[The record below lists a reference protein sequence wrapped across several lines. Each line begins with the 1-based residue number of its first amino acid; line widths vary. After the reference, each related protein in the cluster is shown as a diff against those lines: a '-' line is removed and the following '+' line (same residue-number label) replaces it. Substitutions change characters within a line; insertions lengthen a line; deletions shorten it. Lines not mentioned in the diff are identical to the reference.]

1 MIEQSAPPEAAEPTG
16 AGWQK
21 ASRRGA
27 VHLAVVA
34 GTTMIYAAVPMLF
47 NHRFYYADDTQT
59 SAVGAWYELGRRL
72 MNGELPLLSPERWM
86 AGNYVAEGQ
95 WSLFNP
101 IQLVLALVTVHVNNL
116 ALVASVVKI
125 LAIMALGMGAYLVA
139 RSYAVPQRWAAL
151 LGMCAPFT
159 GFSVYMDSASW
170 VTGLFVL
177 AALPW
182 TWWALRRM
190 RLRAGG
196 PLLPFV
202 FGYLLVTVGYV
213 HGTMMLVVLILGC
226 LLEPALSREWRE
238 VGRVL
243 GVGAL
248 LGAIA
253 VAVYLPGVLTSPV
266 TWRTSLGIG
275 NDNFMS
281 PDLGAL
287 LTSTVPTATPWM
299 TGFWKLPLVAPLMYV
314 GWMLLL
320 LVFVRWDRLAGRVRD
335 LAVPVLLGVA
345 AAMLVFGPS
354 SISVIRFPVRFMPYL
369 GLALLVLTVVV
380 VSRAGLTLGRRRLLV
395 LGTVTAIGAYL
406 GFAKHPAGAVVIA
419 LGAVV
424 AAGGA
429 SAVAWVSRRPAS
441 ARLVGSAALVGLAAV
456 VLQHAASPASP
467 LPDYGLWARASDISA
482 HAPKVSGSLL
492 VAGSPTQLADPWNE
506 TAFGNAWYVAGV
518 STGNVY
524 TPVGFAAYASD
535 LCQEAHGST
544 CEAAAKR
551 VSDVDPTTG
560 LPLADLLSLDAVQVL
575 GTDAS
580 TVASPPAGWHVQSTT
595 PDSALWVRNTPVPSV
610 GGIVWTSSGVTVHE
624 LSLSRSDTQVRFSVS
639 AVPSSGGRVVLSR
652 LAWPGYTVRG
662 ATEGS
667 PLRGYLLQVDLAPSA
682 VGTTVTVQFAPPAWT
697 LSKVLV
703 LGAPVATLLWMCVEL
718 IIRRRRRWLHGAH
731 RTEG

>member
-1 MIEQSAPPEAAEPTG
+1 MTEQSVPPESAKSTG
-16 AGWQK
+16 ARWHR

-34 GTTMIYAAVPMLF
+34 GATALGALVPILF
-47 NHRFYYADDTQT
+47 NRRFYYADDTQT

-72 MNGELPLLSPERWM
+72 MNGELPLLAPERWM

-101 IQLVLALVTVHVNNL
+101 IQLLLALVTVHVNNL

-125 LAIMALGMGAYLVA
+125 LAVVVLGTGAYLVA
-139 RSYAVPQRWAAL
+139 RSYAVPPRWAAV
-151 LGMCAPFT
+151 LGICAPFT

-190 RLRAGG
+190 RLRPGG

-202 FGYLLVTVGYV
+202 FGYLLITVGYV

-226 LLEPALSREWRE
+226 LLEPALEREWRE
-238 VGRVL
+238 AGRVL

-253 VAVYLPGVLTSPV
+253 VAVYLPGVLTSSV
-266 TWRTSLGIG
+266 TWRTSLGIS

-287 LTSTVPTATPWM
+287 LASPIPTTTPWM
-299 TGFWKLPLVAPLMYV
+299 TGFWKLPLDAPLMYV
-314 GWMLLL
+314 GWMTLL
-320 LVFVRWDRLAGRVRD
+320 LVLVRWDRLAGRVRD
-335 LAVPVLLGVA
+335 LVVPVMLGVA
-345 AAMLVFGPS
+345 AALLVFGPS

-369 GLALLVLTVVV
+369 SLSLLVITVVV
-380 VSRAGLTLGRRRLLV
+380 VSRAGLALGQRRLLV
-395 LGTVTAIGAYL
+395 LGAFTAIGAYL
-406 GFAKHPAGAVVIA
+406 GFAKHPGGAVVIA
-419 LGAVV
+419 LGAILAGGGALVV
-424 AAGGA
+424 AWA
-429 SAVAWVSRRPAS
+429 SRRPES
-441 ARLVGSAALVGLAAV
+441 ARLVGSAAFVGLAGI
-456 VLQHAASPASP
+456 VLQHASFPASP
-467 LPDYGLWARASDISA
+467 LPDFGVWARAADISA
-482 HAPKVSGSLL
+482 HAPKVAGDLL
-492 VAGSPTQLADPWNE
+492 VAGSPTQLADSWNE
-506 TAFGNAWYVAGV
+506 TVFSNEWYIAGV

-551 VSDVDPTTG
+551 VTEVDPTTG

-580 TVASPPAGWHVQSTT
+580 TIASPPIGWHVQSTT
-595 PDSALWVRNTPVPSV
+595 PDSSLWARNTLTPSV

-624 LSLSRSDTQVRFSVS
+624 VSRSDTQVRFSVS
-639 AVPSSGGRVVLSR
+639 AVPSSGGRVVFSR
-652 LAWPGYTVRG
+652 LAWPGYSVRG
-662 ATEGS
+662 ATEGT

-697 LSKVLV
+697 LSRALL
-703 LGAPVATLLWMCVEL
+703 LGAPIAALLWACAEL
-718 IIRRRRRWLHGAH
+718 IRRRRRQ
-731 RTEG
+731 